1 MTKDTSKKTAPV
13 KKETKKTEEKSA
25 PKKSQAPEL
34 ITANSQVTL
43 IVPIKEAQA
52 AYDKTLRKLAP
63 QVKAAGFRKGKVPTH
78 VAEEQIGKIN
88 IIDRVL
94 QELVP
99 AIYAKTITDSKKK
112 PLTNPD
118 IKPVKITMEEDW
130 ELVAEFGE
138 KPEFKL
144 GDYKKMV
151 KSAKKEAVKEIKK
164 EEETVHDHS
173 HEEKSDQKPTK
184 GHEGKHT
191 HTLTDKQKEDITL
204 STIFKTLVQEVKPQI
219 PEIILREKVK
229 AELRRL
235 EEDLKRIN
243 TTLEEYLQKQGQSF
257 EQFSQQLAVM
267 HLGQVQLEFILQ
279 EIIEQEKLTA
289 TDEEINVKIKDV
301 KSKLHKEAL
310 EEFKED
316 QYKHYFVTVIERD
329 KVIDYL
335 LKL

>member
-1 MTKDTSKKTAPV
+1 MTKDIAKKPTKTIKKEDKKTQ
-13 KKETKKTEEKSA
+13 A
-25 PKKSQAPEL
+25 PKAQAPEL
-34 ITANSQVTL
+34 IIANTQVKL
-43 IVPIKEAQA
+43 IVPIEEAKA
-52 AYDKTLRKLAP
+52 AYQKTLRKLAP
-63 QVKAAGFRKGKVPTH
+63 QVKATGFRKGKVPTH

-94 QELVP
+94 QDLVP
-99 AIYAKTITDSKKK
+99 ALYNKAINDGKYR

-118 IKPVKITMEEDW
+118 IKPVKLNMEEDW
-130 ELVAEFGE
+130 ELVADIGE

-144 GDYKKMV
+144 GDYKKIA
-151 KSAKKEAVKEIKK
+151 KAAKKEAVKEIKK
-164 EEETVHDHS
+164 EEEKVHDHS
-173 HEEKSDQKPTK
+173 HDDKAGDKPQK

-191 HTLTDKQKEDITL
+191 HKMTDKQKEDMTL
-204 STIFKTLVQEVKPQI
+204 SVIFKNLVEEIKPQI

-235 EEDLKRIN
+235 EQDLKQVN
-243 TTLEEYLQKQGQSF
+243 TTLEDYLKKQGQSF
-257 EQFSQQLAVM
+257 EQFSQRMAVM

-279 EIIEQEKLTA
+279 EIIETEKLTA
-289 TDEEINVKIKDV
+289 TEDEIKAKIEDI
-301 KSKLHKEAL
+301 KSKLHEEAL
-310 EEFKED
+310 KEFNED

>member
-1 MTKDTSKKTAPV
+1 MSKDTTKTPT
-13 KKETKKTEEKSA
+13 KTTKKVD
-25 PKKSQAPEL
+25 KKPQAPEL
-34 ITANSQVTL
+34 IIANTQVKL
-43 IVPIKEAQA
+43 IVPIEEAKA
-52 AYDKTLRKLAP
+52 AYQKTLKKLTP
-63 QVKAAGFRKGKVPTH
+63 QVKATGFRKGKVPTH

-94 QELVP
+94 QDLVP
-99 AIYAKTITDSKKK
+99 ILYNKAIKDGKHR

-118 IKPVKITMEEDW
+118 IKPVKLNMEEDW
-130 ELVAEFGE
+130 ELVADIGE

-144 GDYKKMV
+144 GDYKKIV
-151 KSAKKEAVKEIKK
+151 KTAKKDSVKEIKK
-164 EEETVHDHS
+164 EEEKVHDHS
-173 HEEKSDQKPTK
+173 HSEKEGDKPQK

-191 HTLTDKQKEDITL
+191 HKMTDKQKEDMTL
-204 STIFKTLVQEVKPQI
+204 SIIFKNLVSEIKPQI

-235 EEDLKRIN
+235 EQDLKQVN
-243 TTLEEYLQKQGQSF
+243 TTLEDYLKKQGQSF
-257 EQFSQQLAVM
+257 EQFSQQMAVM

-279 EIIEQEKLTA
+279 EIIEAEKLTA
-289 TDEEINVKIKDV
+289 TDEEIKAKIKDI
-301 KSKLHKEAL
+301 KSKLHEEAL
-310 EEFKED
+310 KEFNEE

>member
-1 MTKDTSKKTAPV
+1 MSKDTAKKS
-13 KKETKKTEEKSA
+13 TKTTKKSA
-25 PKKSQAPEL
+25 PKAQAPEM
-34 ITANSQVTL
+34 IVPNTQVKL
-43 IVPIKEAQA
+43 VVPIKEAKE
-52 AYDKTLRKLAP
+52 AYAKTLKKLAP
-63 QVKAAGFRKGKVPTH
+63 QVKATGFRKGKVPTH

-99 AIYAKTITDSKKK
+99 ALYNKAIKDGNHR

-118 IKPVKITMEEDW
+118 IKPVKLNMEEDW
-130 ELVAEFGE
+130 ELVAEIGE
-138 KPEFKL
+138 KPDFKL
-144 GDYKKMV
+144 GDYKKV
-151 KSAKKEAVKEIKK
+151 AKAAKKDAVKEIK
-164 EEETVHDHS
+164 EEEKKVHDHS
-173 HEEKSDQKPTK
+173 KDVKEGDEPEK
-184 GHEGKHT
+184 GHKGKHT
-191 HTLTDKQKEDITL
+191 HKMTDKQKEDMTL
-204 STIFKTLVQEVKPQI
+204 SIIFKNFVQEFKPQI

-235 EEDLKRIN
+235 EQDLKQVN
-243 TTLEEYLQKQGQSF
+243 TTLEDYLKKQGQSF

-279 EIIEQEKLTA
+279 EVIVKEKLTA
-289 TDEEINVKIKDV
+289 TDDEITAKIKDI
-301 KSKLHKEAL
+301 KSKLHEEAL
-310 EEFKED
+310 KEFNED